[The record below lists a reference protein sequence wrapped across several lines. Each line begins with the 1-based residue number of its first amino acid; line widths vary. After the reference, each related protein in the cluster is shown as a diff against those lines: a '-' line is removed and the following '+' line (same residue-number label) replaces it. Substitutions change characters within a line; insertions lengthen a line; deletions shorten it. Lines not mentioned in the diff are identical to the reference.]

1 MPRWGMAVDLD
12 RCNGCG
18 ACVVACH
25 AENNIATVGADEAA
39 RGRAVVRPRWIAV
52 AAVMI
57 AMGTSIAIGQFGS
70 YIAVILGSVAAIP
83 FIVGVMVVVFFANGW
98 GNRGMKLTSAT
109 KKNVMMAGTVVLSIF
124 ATAAVGLILP
134 GVFPSAPT
142 TVLEW
147 TLRLIGAVLLVL
159 GVFLY
164 RKD

>member
-1 MPRWGMAVDLD
+1 LGSFFGFWRFF
-12 RCNGCG
+12 
-18 ACVVACH
+18 
-25 AENNIATVGADEAA
+25 
-39 RGRAVVRPRWIAV
+39 WIAV